1 MIGYN
6 TGIDT
11 IIAHATNVFDTAFIF
26 WDDPNPVEMLS
37 FNSSTIQ
44 KDVSLNWSTSNE
56 LNNSGFEIQRAIENG
71 KLKIENWNKIGF
83 VGGSRTTNAPKDYS
97 YADRNLETG
106 KYKYRLK
113 QLDFNG
119 NFDYFELAEV
129 VSIGIPDKYDLSQ
142 NYPNPFNPVTTIN
155 YDLPTDGIVTLK
167 VYDILG
173 RELKTLVNEMKTAGY
188 HKIQLNAADLA
199 SGAYFYQMKAGDF
212 LAVKKFVVL
221 K

>member
-1 MIGYN
+1 MQVIVDEPYPVN
-6 TGIDT
+6 M
-11 IIAHATNVFDTAFIF
+11 TAL
-26 WDDPNPVEMLS
+26 V
-37 FNSSTIQ
+37 SS
-44 KDVSLNWSTSNE
+44 VSGRNALLNWSTSSE

-83 VGGSRTTNAPKDYS
+83 VSGSGTTNAPKDYS

-155 YDLPTDGIVTLK
+155 YDLPTDGIVTIK

-188 HKIQLNAADLA
+188 HKIQFNAADLA
-199 SGAYFYQMKAGDF
+199 SGAYFYRLG
-212 LAVKKFVVL
+212 
-221 K
+221 